1 MASSR
6 PVTRGELACQL
17 VDLGVR
23 PDDVVMVHASLS
35 SLGWVVGGAQTV
47 VEAVLDATGPRRTVC
62 AQVSWED
69 VPFGLRSWPASWRA
83 AYRSSFPG
91 FDASLSAAA
100 HYEGRLAERIRTWPG
115 AHRSANPVAG
125 VAAVGARAAWL
136 TCPHPLDDG
145 FGPRSPYARLAA
157 GAGQVLLL
165 GAPLRAISLL
175 HHAESVAAV
184 PAQWTTLDLPFRHGP
199 STRWRSIREL
209 DVWNGPLPYAE
220 VLPADVAPFQAIASS
235 ALEAGIGRRGPMG
248 DGAAHRFPA
257 RELVAFAIRWLEARF
272 PETAKAPRRGSPA
285 APQGSGEGRRGAA
298 GRRSEGRRTAARGR

>member
-6 PVTRGELACQL
+6 PVTRGELASQL

-23 PDDVVMVHASLS
+23 HDDVLMVHASLS

-47 VEAVLDATGPRRTVC
+47 VEAILDATGPRGTIC

-69 VPFGLRSWPASWRA
+69 VPFGLRTWPAAWRA

-91 FDASLSAAA
+91 FDPSLSAAA

-115 AHRSANPVAG
+115 AQRSANPIAG

-145 FGPRSPYARLAA
+145 FGPRSPYARLAGDA
-157 GAGQVLLL
+157 GHVLLL

-184 PAQWTTLDLPFRHGP
+184 PATWTTLDLPFRHGAV
-199 STRWRSIREL
+199 TQWRTIREL

-220 VLPADVAPFQAIASS
+220 VLPPQVAPLHAIAAG
-235 ALEAGIGRRGPMG
+235 ALEAGIGRPGPIG
-248 DGAAHRFPA
+248 DGMAHRFPA
-257 RELVAFAIRWLEARF
+257 GELVTFAVRWLEERF
-272 PETAKAPRRGSPA
+272 PGTARAGPRGSSAARRGS
-285 APQGSGEGRRGAA
+285 GGGRREAA
-298 GRRSEGRRTAARGR
+298 DRRAGDRRTAARDR